1 MIRLTRSQ
9 VQPIGLDIGADSI
22 RMLQLQVVDGALS
35 VLAAARRTRSGATEV
50 EGTPT
55 LQLGDILRQMVR
67 QNGFRGR
74 RVVAALPREILH
86 LKNLRLPCMPASE
99 LANAVAF
106 EAESIFPFDVAE
118 STLHYIPAGEVRQ
131 NNEIKQEVIVLAA
144 RNDDVEAFLE
154 QLHYA
159 GLIVESLDTEPTALY
174 RTVDRFVRR
183 REDEQTVS
191 VLVDIGYRRSQVI
204 IGRGREINLI
214 KPIDI
219 GGRHLHEAVSTKL
232 GITSDEA
239 RALRRRFESQN
250 TEEPMDPVRQ
260 AVYDATRVVAEELSR
275 EIALCLR
282 YYTVTFRG
290 HRPSNVRIVGGEACD
305 ASLIQQLAAGLPIPV
320 EAWRPLANVDTRRM
334 KATDRRGGMCDW
346 ATAFG
351 LALKFCQGG
360 LASQPPATATDRG
373 TPRAPV
379 AEVVDLNH
387 AVQAQTPVMA
397 GEVAHA

>member
-1 MIRLTRSQ
+1 
-9 VQPIGLDIGADSI
+9 
-22 RMLQLQVVDGALS
+22 
-35 VLAAARRTRSGATEV
+35 
-50 EGTPT
+50 
-55 LQLGDILRQMVR
+55 
-67 QNGFRGR
+67 
-74 RVVAALPREILH
+74 
-86 LKNLRLPCMPASE
+86 E

-305 ASLIQQLAAGLPIPV
+305 ASLIQQ
-320 EAWRPLANVDTRRM
+320 
-334 KATDRRGGMCDW
+334 
-346 ATAFG
+346 
-351 LALKFCQGG
+351 
-360 LASQPPATATDRG
+360 
-373 TPRAPV
+373 
-379 AEVVDLNH
+379 
-387 AVQAQTPVMA
+387 
-397 GEVAHA
+397 